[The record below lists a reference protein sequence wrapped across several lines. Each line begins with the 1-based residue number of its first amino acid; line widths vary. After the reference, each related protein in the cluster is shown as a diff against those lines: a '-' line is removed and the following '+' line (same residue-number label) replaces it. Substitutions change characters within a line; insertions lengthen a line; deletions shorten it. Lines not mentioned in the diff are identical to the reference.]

1 MNKLT
6 ILGTNSALPT
16 SERFSSAQVL
26 QLFERYFLIDCAEGT
41 QMRLR
46 QANIAF
52 AKINTIF
59 ISHLHSDHFLGIFG
73 VLSTFSML
81 GRKHALSIYAPAGLE
96 EILTSP
102 QAHYLV
108 GELQFKLNFH
118 TLPNE
123 DFAQI
128 YDDKKMSVYAIH
140 LNHRIDTWGFYFTE
154 KPSINVKKEAIAQ
167 YNLSLDE
174 IIAVKN
180 GNDIHRSTGE
190 TIPNTELRATDKPL
204 LSYAYIS
211 DTAFFP
217 QIAHYIK
224 GVRLLYHEATFLHNM
239 LPRAI
244 ETFHTTARQ
253 AGEFARLAQAE
264 QLLIGHFS
272 ARYKSTEELEK
283 EAQEV
288 FANTTATRDLGV
300 YSLS

>member
-16 SERFSSAQVL
+16 SGRFSSAQVL
-26 QLFERYFLIDCAEGT
+26 QLFERCFLIDCAEGT

-46 QANIAF
+46 QANISF
-52 AKINTIF
+52 AKIKAIF

-73 VLSTFSML
+73 MLSTFSML
-81 GRKHALSIYAPAGLE
+81 GRKHSLSLYAPKGLA
-96 EILTSP
+96 EILASP
-102 QAHYLV
+102 QARYLV
-108 GELQFKLNFH
+108 GELQFELHVH
-118 TLPNE
+118 TLSNE
-123 DFAQI
+123 DCTEI
-128 YDDKKMSVYAIH
+128 YSDKKLTVHSIR

-154 KPSINVKKEAIAQ
+154 KPSINVKKETIAQ

-180 GNDIHRSTGE
+180 GNDIHRPNGE
-190 TIPNTELRATDKPL
+190 IISNTELRVADKPL

-217 QIAHYIK
+217 QIAHHIK

-253 AGEFARLAQAE
+253 AGEFANLAQAE
-264 QLLIGHFS
+264 RLLIGHFS

-283 EAQEV
+283 EAKEV
-288 FANTTATRDLGV
+288 FANTIATRDLGV
-300 YSLS
+300 YQL

>member
-1 MNKLT
+1 MNTLT

-26 QLFERYFLIDCAEGT
+26 QLFERHFLIDCAEGT

-46 QANIAF
+46 QANISF
-52 AKINTIF
+52 AKIKAIC

-73 VLSTFSML
+73 LLSTFSML
-81 GRKHALSIYAPAGLE
+81 GRKHALSLYAPEGLA
-96 EILTSP
+96 EILASP
-102 QAHYLV
+102 QAKYLV
-108 GELQFKLNFH
+108 GELQFELHIH
-118 TLPNE
+118 TLPREN
-123 DFAQI
+123 FAKI
-128 YDDKKMSVYAIH
+128 YSDKKLSIHAIR

-180 GNDIHRSTGE
+180 GNDIHRPNGE
-190 TIPNTELRATDKPL
+190 IIPNTELRAEPKPL

-217 QIAHYIK
+217 QIAHYIQ
-224 GVRLLYHEATFLHNM
+224 GVRLLYHEATFLHAM
-239 LPRAI
+239 QPRAI
-244 ETFHTTARQ
+244 ETYHTTARQ

-264 QLLIGHFS
+264 RLLIGHFS
-272 ARYKSTEELEK
+272 ARYKSTKELEK

-288 FANTTATRDLGV
+288 FANTTAARDLGV
-300 YSLS
+300 YQL

>member
-1 MNKLT
+1 MNKLI

-26 QLFERYFLIDCAEGT
+26 QLFERSFLIDCAEGT

-46 QANIAF
+46 QAGVSF
-52 AKINTIF
+52 AKIKAIF

-73 VLSTFSML
+73 LLSTFSML
-81 GRKHALSIYAPAGLE
+81 GRKHALALYAPAGLA
-96 EILTSP
+96 EILNSS
-102 QAHYLV
+102 QAHYLM
-108 GELQFKLNFH
+108 GELQFELH
-118 TLPNE
+118 IHSLPDKDCAE
-123 DFAQI
+123 I
-128 YDDKKMSVYAIH
+128 YSDKKLSVHAIR

-154 KPSINVKKEAIAQ
+154 KPSINVKKEAIVR

-174 IIAVKN
+174 IIAVKK

-190 TIPNTELRATDKPL
+190 IIPNGELRAKQKPL

-217 QIAHYIK
+217 QIALYIK

-253 AGEFARLAQAE
+253 AGEFANLAQAE
-264 QLLIGHFS
+264 RLLIGHFS
-272 ARYKSTEELEK
+272 ARYKSVEELEK
-283 EAQEV
+283 EAKEI
-288 FANTTATRDLGV
+288 FANTTAAKDLGV
-300 YSLS
+300 YSLL